1 MSKNSPQI
9 SKIQVKMIYLRLLK
23 TQIFPGTSL
32 AKGKMYDNEIYV
44 EGTPCGTAEVTPGL
58 EDG

>member
-1 MSKNSPQI
+1 MSEQPPQI
-9 SKIQVKMIYLRLLK
+9 SRSQIKMFYLRLLK
-23 TQIFPGTSL
+23 KKIFPGTSL
-32 AKGKMYDNEIYV
+32 ALEKMYDNEIYV